1 LRCRLGDP
9 DRGSRTDNSGGL
21 NAALLNSLQS
31 DRQADRRKH
40 VSDASAQVKSIIVDG
55 KVDELARFVWVVTHG
70 PLSLLDVGQGRRL
83 LEV

>member
-1 LRCRLGDP
+1 MLSGGCIGVML
-9 DRGSRTDNSGGL
+9 SGGL

-31 DRQADRRKH
+31 DRPADRREY
-40 VSDASAQVKSIIVDG
+40 VSDTSAQVNGIIVHG
-55 KVDELARFVWVVTHG
+55 KVDDLTRFACAGTRG